1 MDKPEIFRV
10 GDRVQLTGPKGRMN
24 TFTLST
30 DGKWGSHRGEILHE
44 QLIGI
49 PEGSVIANSAGVE
62 YLALKPLLND
72 FVLSMPRGANII
84 YPKDAGQII
93 TKGDIFPGARVVEA
107 GVGSGGLA
115 SYLLRAIGDSGQ
127 LLSFE
132 KREEFAQ
139 IAESNVVTELGRKPK
154 NWSITVGS
162 LEEKLPEVASAGEV
176 DRVVLDMLSPW
187 KCIEQV
193 SDALRPGGVLIVYVA
208 TVTQLS
214 RITQAIEQTSG
225 YTKPQAKETMVR
237 GWHVEGLAVRPE
249 HRMIAHTGFLLFA
262 RRLAPETTLPSFKTR
277 RVSKTQY
284 SEEDMEIWTPEAL
297 GEANA
302 SAKKIRKNVRKA
314 DAAKQAKLTRGG
326 KDIENN

>member
-24 TFTLST
+24 TFTLAT
-30 DGKWGSHRGEILHE
+30 DGKWGSHKGEILHN
-44 QLIGI
+44 QLIGL
-49 PEGSVIANSAGVE
+49 PEGSVIENSAGIE
-62 YLALKPLLND
+62 YLALKPLLTD

-93 TKGDIFPGARVVEA
+93 TQGDIFPGARVVEA

-115 SYLLRAIGDSGQ
+115 SYLLRAIGSGGE
-127 LLSFE
+127 LHSFE

-139 IAESNVVTELGRKPK
+139 IAESNVVTELGYEPK
-154 NWSITVGS
+154 NWSITVGT
-162 LEEKLPEVASAGEV
+162 LEEELPNQIAPASI

-187 KCIEQV
+187 NCIDEV
-193 SDALRPGGVLIVYVA
+193 SRALRPGGVLVVYVA

-214 RITQAIEQTSG
+214 RVTQAIEVSAG
-225 YTKPQAKETMVR
+225 YTKPQAQETMVR

-262 RRLAPETTLPSFKTR
+262 RRLAPDTTLPTFKSTR
-277 RVSKTQY
+277 ASKTQY
-284 SEEDMEIWTPEAL
+284 SDEDMEIWTPDSL
-297 GEANA
+297 GEASA
-302 SAKKIRKNVRKA
+302 SPKKVRKNVRKA

-326 KDIENN
+326 KDFENN

>member
-1 MDKPEIFRV
+1 
-10 GDRVQLTGPKGRMN
+10 MN
-24 TFTLST
+24 TFTLAT

-49 PEGSVIANSAGVE
+49 PEGSVIENSAGVE

-93 TKGDIFPGARVVEA
+93 TQGDIFPGARVVEA

-115 SYLLRAIGDSGQ
+115 SYLLRAIGDSGK
-127 LLSFE
+127 LMSFE

-139 IAESNVVTELGRKPK
+139 IAESNVVTELGRKPE

-162 LEEKLPEVASAGEV
+162 LEEKLPQMTSAGEV

-187 KCIEQV
+187 NCIEQV

-225 YTKPQAKETMVR
+225 YTKPQATETMVR

-262 RRLAPETTLPSFKTR
+262 RRLAPGTNLPTFKTR